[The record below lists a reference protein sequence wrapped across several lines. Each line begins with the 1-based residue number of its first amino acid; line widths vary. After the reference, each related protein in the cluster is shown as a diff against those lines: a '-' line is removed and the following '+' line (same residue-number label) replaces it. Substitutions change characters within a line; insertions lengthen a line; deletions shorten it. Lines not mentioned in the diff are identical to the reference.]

1 VAWAGAATTFVVNGV
16 RYRRRVQA
24 LPVLEPAGG
33 PPPAGYTT
41 LTAAGVDLDDATVRA
56 AVALAAERELDVVDL
71 VPADLPAER
80 LLDLVRWL
88 NPRTYGDKPMA
99 LGRTAA
105 HAMVVSLDVVRRA
118 RIERTSGL
126 SAAEMDHLAVV
137 LRRHAPFSST
147 VVLVPWLRSAVVP
160 RGQRWARHTVAYLGA
175 AGDAVAARG
184 LGLAALAA
192 GAVRRRPLALAALGA
207 YQGQAAIATVGTAA
221 RPRDGLW
228 ATALRPALAG
238 VNVAAD
244 VAGGVAHVRTPDP
257 TVAALRQQY
266 GRGMADAAAGRFFE
280 PRRADCPLCG
290 STDLTLQVEVR
301 DLLQGKPGRF
311 RMDRCGGCGTVFQN
325 PRLSIEGLGFYY
337 RDFYDGVSQ
346 DRFEVV
352 FAAEVPSYVGRVD
365 LVGRHTEPRRWLDVG
380 TGHGHFCL
388 VARERWPKAEVDGL
402 DMTDAIDEAERRGW
416 VGRGYRGLFPDLAST
431 LAGSYDVVSMHH
443 YLEHTRE
450 PGLDLDAAAT
460 VVEPGGYLEIEV
472 PNPDSW
478 LGRRLGG
485 LWVPYFQ
492 PQHQHMIPVPT
503 LLGMLRD
510 RGFTPVEVELG
521 AAHQNVDLLFA
532 AGLGLLGAL
541 PLPDVPWAPVPG
553 PARRLAHNVG
563 LVAGAP
569 VLAAASVLDQVI
581 SPFAKRWSSNT
592 YRVLAR
598 LDAPG
603 GDSAGES
610 A

>member
-1 VAWAGAATTFVVNGV
+1 VAWLGAAAAFAVNGV

-24 LPVLEPAGG
+24 LPVLEPAGE
-33 PPPAGYTT
+33 PAAPGYTT
-41 LTAAGVDLDDATVRA
+41 VTAAGVELDDATVRA
-56 AVALAAERELDVVDL
+56 AVALAVERELDVVDL

-80 LLDLVRWL
+80 LIDLVRWL
-88 NPRTYGDKPMA
+88 NPRTYGEKAMA

-105 HAMVVSLDVVRRA
+105 HAMVGSDDVLRRA
-118 RIERTSGL
+118 GVERTSGL
-126 SAAEMDHLAVV
+126 GAADMDRLAVV

-160 RGQRWARHTVAYLGA
+160 RGERWGRQTVTFMGA
-175 AGDAVAARG
+175 AGDAVAARCV
-184 LGLAALAA
+184 GLAALAA
-192 GAVRRRPLALAALGA
+192 GAVRRRPPALAALAA
-207 YQGQAAIATVGTAA
+207 YQAQVAIATAGTAA
-221 RPRDGLW
+221 RPRDAVL
-228 ATALRPALAG
+228 ATAVRPLLGA
-238 VNVAAD
+238 VDVAASA
-244 VAGGVAHVRTPDP
+244 AGGMAHVRTPDP
-257 TVAALRQQY
+257 TAAALRPSYARQ
-266 GRGMADAAAGRFFE
+266 MADAAAGRFFE

-290 STDLTLQVEVR
+290 STDLRLQVEVH

-352 FAAEVPSYVGRVD
+352 FAAESPSYVGRVD
-365 LVGRHTEPRRWLDVG
+365 LVGRHAEPRRWLDVG

-388 VARERWPKAEVDGL
+388 VARQRWPKAEVDGL

-416 VGRGYRGLFPDLAST
+416 VDRGHRGLFPELAPT

-450 PGLDLDAAAT
+450 PGVDLDAAAV
-460 VVEPGGYLEIEV
+460 VVERGGFLEIEV

-478 LGRRLGG
+478 LGNRLGRY
-485 LWVPYFQ
+485 WVPYFQ

-521 AAHQNVDLLFA
+521 PAHQNVDLLFA
-532 AGLGLLGAL
+532 AGLKLLDAL
-541 PLPDVPWAPVPG
+541 PLADVPWGPPPG
-553 PARRLAHNVG
+553 PARRIVHNAG
-563 LVAGAP
+563 LVVGTP
-569 VLAAASVLDQVI
+569 FLLLALAVDGLV
-581 SPFAKRWSSNT
+581 SPLAKRWSSNT

-598 LDAPG
+598 YDGPPASQPG
-603 GDSAGES
+603 PD
-610 A
+610 